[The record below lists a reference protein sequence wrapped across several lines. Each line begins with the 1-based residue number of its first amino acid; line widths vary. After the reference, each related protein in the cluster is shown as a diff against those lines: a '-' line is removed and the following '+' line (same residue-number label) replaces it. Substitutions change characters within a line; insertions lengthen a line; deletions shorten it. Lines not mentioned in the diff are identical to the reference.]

1 MKKSYIK
8 IKINELL
15 RNYLIFIYKQSIM
28 NETLLLIIIFLVFI
42 IIMTLILNK
51 IEKDRIKL
59 IGDFFQKV
67 LPSIP
72 FTKIIQLF
80 KESKK

>member
-1 MKKSYIK
+1 MS
-8 IKINELL
+8 
-15 RNYLIFIYKQSIM
+15 
-28 NETLLLIIIFLVFI
+28 ETVVLVMGFLVFI
-42 IIMTLILNK
+42 VVMTLILNK

-72 FTKIIQLF
+72 ISKIVGIF
-80 KESKK
+80 RNEKKE

>member
-1 MKKSYIK
+1 M
-8 IKINELL
+8 